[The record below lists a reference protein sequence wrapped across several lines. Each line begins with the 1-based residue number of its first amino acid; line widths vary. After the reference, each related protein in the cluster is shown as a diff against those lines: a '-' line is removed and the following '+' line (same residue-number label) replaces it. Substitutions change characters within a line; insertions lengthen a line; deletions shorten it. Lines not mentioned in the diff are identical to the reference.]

1 MELFGLVVVDDAPA
15 EPRKGWRIAD
25 VRSTEWGEALHA
37 VLLASLAE
45 HWDDVWF
52 DPYMDERP
60 HTPEVRIGDLPLQ
73 PGAQMLYH
81 YDFGDDWK
89 FDVVLERIDPPDPDV
104 RGYQIE
110 ERKGKSPEQYHH
122 W

>member
-1 MELFGLVVVDDAPA
+1 
-15 EPRKGWRIAD
+15 
-25 VRSTEWGEALHA
+25 
-37 VLLASLAE
+37 
-45 HWDDVWF
+45 
-52 DPYMDERP
+52 MDERP
-60 HTPEVRIGDLPLQ
+60 HTPEVRIEDLPLQ
-73 PGAQMLYH
+73 PGVQMLDH

-89 FDVVLERIDPPDPDV
+89 FDVVLERIDPLDPDV